1 MGIADV
7 ELCDEEADAVP
18 SDRIADAGLKMEM
31 RRRLCARGRDTG
43 VWKKG
48 DAQIRNE
55 ECERGSGY
63 SGGKNFNA
71 ETTKKEA
78 PSHFHHQ
85 TSIHFV
91 DRKVFL
97 NTTQNKSYLYFGDRI
112 FDTAKSGS
120 NLIYIARSPN
130 ALIFKKQILQAAS
143 SNLVLTMSFEFRQN

>member
-55 ECERGSGY
+55 ECERGS

-71 ETTKKEA
+71 ETTNC
-78 PSHFHHQ
+78 P
-85 TSIHFV
+85 
-91 DRKVFL
+91 R
-97 NTTQNKSYLYFGDRI
+97 
-112 FDTAKSGS
+112 
-120 NLIYIARSPN
+120 
-130 ALIFKKQILQAAS
+130 
-143 SNLVLTMSFEFRQN
+143 EFRILYISSIERFF